1 MVPKDAELFESSG
14 LFDDVATPEDIRK
27 EGSTREWAAGARYTF
42 WVGVVLL
49 GSFLTGLI
57 NAAPPRLADPA
68 WQLNLIG
75 LLLGSGGMAL
85 IGSLL
90 ICLARVFDQSDRQIQ
105 NRALLVRKLAT
116 WVALGWLLLIP
127 LQLFIGVRL
136 INSQARQ
143 EVTQIQNLEGIAR
156 AVRNATS
163 EDDLRAALAKVP
175 NQPPLPRLTIP
186 LEIAKANLLAQFQ
199 KTINAA
205 ENRQKDGSSNRW
217 QTWMREALRNSLQSL
232 LLGVGFL
239 AIGKNRVLNP
249 GPTAIRPQ
257 GKRRGRSS
265 SKA

>member
-1 MVPKDAELFESSG
+1 MVPKDAELFENRG

-27 EGSTREWAAGARYTF
+27 EGLTREWAGAARYTF

-105 NRALLVRKLAT
+105 NRAQLVRKLAT

-127 LQLFIGVRL
+127 LQLFLGVRL
-136 INSQARQ
+136 INSQGSS
-143 EVTQIQNLEGIAR
+143 ELEQIQGIERVAK
-156 AVRNATS
+156 AVRDANS
-163 EDDLRAALAKVP
+163 EFELRKAMALVP
-175 NQPPLPRLTIP
+175 NQPPLPPLTVP
-186 LEIAKANLLAQFQ
+186 LPVAKANLLAQFQ
-199 KTINAA
+199 KTINTAK
-205 ENRQKDGSSNRW
+205 NNQDLGSSNRLQIW
-217 QTWMREALRNSLQSL
+217 LKEAFRNSIQSL
-232 LLGVGFL
+232 LLALGFL
-239 AIGKNRVLNP
+239 ALGKHRLLEDFSKSQSQGGFRRRNR
-249 GPTAIRPQ
+249 
-257 GKRRGRSS
+257 
-265 SKA
+265 

>member
-27 EGSTREWAAGARYTF
+27 EGSTKEWAAGARYTF

-127 LQLFIGVRL
+127 LQLFLGVRL
-136 INSQARQ
+136 INSQGSS
-143 EVTQIQNLEGIAR
+143 ELEQIQGIERVAK
-156 AVRNATS
+156 AVRDANS
-163 EDDLRAALAKVP
+163 EFELRKAMALVP
-175 NQPPLPRLTIP
+175 NQPPLPPLTVP
-186 LEIAKANLLAQFQ
+186 LPVAKANLLAQFQ
-199 KTINAA
+199 KTINTAK
-205 ENRQKDGSSNRW
+205 NNQDLGSSNRLQIW
-217 QTWMREALRNSLQSL
+217 LKEAFRNSIQSL
-232 LLGVGFL
+232 LLALGFL
-239 AIGKNRVLNP
+239 ALGKHRLLEDFSKSQSQGGFRRRNR
-249 GPTAIRPQ
+249 
-257 GKRRGRSS
+257 
-265 SKA
+265 